1 MYARPASSS
10 QPATHTNSS
19 PTPMMVLYS
28 PPTNCTMVTRWDGM
42 VAGVG
47 HLEHVGEVCRLDDEG
62 VEGPG
67 HHEGGVAGG
76 EGGEDSGEGEQQQH
90 RHQHPLAAVQV
101 RHHAPRQ
108 HARHHAREVEGLE
121 VALWQK
127 KCI

>member
-1 MYARPASSS
+1 
-10 QPATHTNSS
+10 
-19 PTPMMVLYS
+19 
-28 PPTNCTMVTRWDGM
+28 M
-42 VAGVG
+42 VAVAG

-67 HHEGGVAGG
+67 HHEGGVGGG
-76 EGGEDSGEGEQQQH
+76 EGGEEAREGEQHQH

-127 KCI
+127 KVHLTE